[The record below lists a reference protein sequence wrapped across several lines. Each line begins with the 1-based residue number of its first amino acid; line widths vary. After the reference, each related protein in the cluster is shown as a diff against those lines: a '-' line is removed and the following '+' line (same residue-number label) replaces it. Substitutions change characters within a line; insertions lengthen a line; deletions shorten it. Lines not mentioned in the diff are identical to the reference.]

1 MDILVPIQDTSNF
14 YDLLN
19 AGGTEFFCGYVTDK
33 WLNMFNNV
41 SDKLHDNMQVSI
53 NKRDSLEA
61 NFHDLESLKKLVQLS
76 EENNAEVFVVVNK

>member
-1 MDILVPIQDTSNF
+1 
-14 YDLLN
+14 
-19 AGGTEFFCGYVTDK
+19 
-33 WLNMFNNV
+33 MFNNV